1 MKSAPLVS
9 RALFGLAAAGT
20 GLLSAGSAS
29 AQTATPFYAF
39 VVNNYTSSS
48 GTAFPVLDSV
58 NFVST
63 QVNEVFADGYT
74 QSLSL
79 QDNYGDA
86 VGTITAQDAVPT
98 ALQTFTTLSN
108 GGYADP
114 THGVMTSATLTG
126 NMVFPG
132 FPSTS
137 TLMLT
142 VQTDAAGDTTQQN
155 VFTPFTASLFGTAP
169 TGTPIGTFS
178 LMNLG
183 SGQNSTVNIDAAS
196 APTPAPVPEAST
208 TISLGLLLALG
219 LGTLA
224 AARRRAARAS

>member
-1 MKSAPLVS
+1 MKTASLFSP
-9 RALFGLAAAGT
+9 RALFGLTAAGAA
-20 GLLSAGSAS
+20 LLSAGAAS

-39 VVNNYTSSS
+39 VVNNYTSSN
-48 GTAFPVLDSV
+48 GTAYPVQDSV
-58 NFVST
+58 NFTST
-63 QVNEVFADGYT
+63 QVNEVFADGFT

-79 QDNYGDA
+79 QDAYSDPT
-86 VGTITAQDAVPT
+86 GTITAQDSVPS
-98 ALQTFTTLSN
+98 ALQTFLTPAN

-114 THGVMTSATLTG
+114 VHGVLTSATVTG

-132 FPSTS
+132 FTPTN

-142 VQTDAAGDTTQQN
+142 VQTDDAGDTTQQN
-155 VFTPFTASLFGTAP
+155 VFTPFTATLFGVAP

-178 LMNLG
+178 LLNLG
-183 SGQNSTVNIDAAS
+183 GGPAATVNIDAA
-196 APTPAPVPEAST
+196 PVPAAVPEAST

-224 AARRRAARAS
+224 VARRKQNA